1 MGAADRAVEELQAV
15 VGSELRSVISYH
27 SDGFKRVF
35 MRDDLG
41 PESLENRFERW
52 HDRVMINQLGIIDS
66 ETAFDAD
73 LEVTMYCLDIATI
86 VHIPQSP
93 HTGII
98 ITMEQGADIGL
109 ETMRGVCR
117 EFMH

>member
-1 MGAADRAVEELQAV
+1 MGAADCAVEELQAV

-41 PESLENRFERW
+41 PDALEERFERW
-52 HDRVMINQLGIIDS
+52 HDRLMISQLGITDS
-66 ETAFDAD
+66 EAAFDAN

-93 HTGII
+93 HTGVV
-98 ITMEQGADIGL
+98 ITMERGADIGL
-109 ETMRGVCR
+109 EAIRGICR
-117 EFMH
+117 DFMH